1 MMSAHNNPG
10 NDATSV
16 FSDFCQAWGARFPGS
31 ELPDAWEEDVRANLK
46 KHKTKVAILKDELDK
61 EQMYVEYLQTLLKD
75 IERKKKQRHSGTS
88 ATGNGSVHKIPE
100 QHLDASKQEFLDSHL
115 SDLKKN
121 DAFVT
126 VINVSS
132 ASSADAPSSVPPPLP
147 PPTTATNSNYKSSD
161 DNQSS
166 GNQNSGGQKKIALSN
181 SEKSA
186 SLPLASSKRA
196 NKKPAILPTGSKI

>member
-1 MMSAHNNPG
+1 M
-10 NDATSV
+10 
-16 FSDFCQAWGARFPGS
+16 
-31 ELPDAWEEDVRANLK
+31 
-46 KHKTKVAILKDELDK
+46 
-61 EQMYVEYLQTLLKD
+61 
-75 IERKKKQRHSGTS
+75 
-88 ATGNGSVHKIPE
+88 
-100 QHLDASKQEFLDSHL
+100 

-132 ASSADAPSSVPPPLP
+132 ASSADAPSVPPPLP

-161 DNQSS
+161 DNLSS